1 MVGKF
6 ILTCLSYLLSNAVVS
21 VVQSITAQEALAYVN
36 SPDAIFLDVREPA
49 EYESGHVAGS
59 ILMPWFGGVLQE
71 RWNELPADKLIIVYC
86 ASGSRSASAAS
97 FLESKGFTRVANMGK
112 YSSFAALP
120 NAPIETGPYQEPS
133 VVSDW
138 ESYK

>member
-59 ILMPWFGGVLQE
+59 ILMPWLGGVLQE

-86 ASGSRSASAAS
+86 AFGSRSASAAS
-97 FLESKGFTRVANMGK
+97 FLESKGFARVANMGK

-133 VVSDW
+133 AVSDW

>member
-6 ILTCLSYLLSNAVVS
+6 ILTCLSYLLFNAELS
-21 VVQSITAQEALAYVN
+21 AVQSITAQQALAYVN

-49 EYESGHVAGS
+49 EYENGHIVGS

-71 RWNELPADKLIIVYC
+71 RWNELPVDKLIIVYC
-86 ASGSRSASAAS
+86 SAGSRSASAAS
-97 FLESKGFTRVANMGK
+97 FLESKGFTRVANMGR

-120 NAPIETGPYQEPS
+120 NAPVETGPYQEPS
-133 VVSDW
+133 AVSDW